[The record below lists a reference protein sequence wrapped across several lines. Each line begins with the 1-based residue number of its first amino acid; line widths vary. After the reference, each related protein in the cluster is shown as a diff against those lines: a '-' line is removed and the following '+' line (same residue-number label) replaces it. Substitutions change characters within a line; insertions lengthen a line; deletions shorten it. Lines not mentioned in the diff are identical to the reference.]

1 MAKIADCS
9 PTALAAMC
17 MCESLLLTLIKKG
30 LISIEEAIET
40 LESVVEAK
48 ETLACEEN
56 SEVHHQAAEIAN
68 AIAISIAASEREPVE
83 KILEK
88 TDTRGR

>member
-17 MCESLLLTLIKKG
+17 MCESLLITLVKKG
-30 LISIEEAIET
+30 LISSQDAVET

-48 ETLACEEN
+48 QTLAREEG
-56 SEVHHQAAEIAN
+56 SEVYRQAAAIAN
-68 AIAISIAASEREPVE
+68 SIAISIAASEREPIE
-83 KILEK
+83 KILEE
-88 TDTRGR
+88 TDHWQK